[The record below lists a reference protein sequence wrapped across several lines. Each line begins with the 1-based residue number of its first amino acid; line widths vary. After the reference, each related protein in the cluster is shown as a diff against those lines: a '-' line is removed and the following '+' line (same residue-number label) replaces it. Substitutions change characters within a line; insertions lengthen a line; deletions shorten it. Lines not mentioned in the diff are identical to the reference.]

1 MSRPVSDKQFR
12 ALIENS
18 GDGLALI
25 AADGS
30 ILYASP
36 PGARILGRDAITSIG
51 RPALDFVHAQDLSRA
66 CAFCQRLRQT
76 PGTGLSC
83 QVRLQ
88 HQDGSWRWLEITAS
102 NLLDDPGVG
111 AIVTNFRDI
120 SERKQAEEEHG
131 QALARTHAARS
142 AAETAAERLRAIQTI
157 TDAALGYLTLD
168 ESLREL
174 LSRTRIVLAGDA
186 AAILLLQEE
195 QRQLTFRAVQ
205 GLDTAATNPVPLD
218 DDIVGRIAKE
228 GKPLIFEDLAEL
240 ERGNPSLKQKIRSL
254 LGAPLLAE
262 GDVIGVVFVG
272 TASLCRFSEEDL
284 RLLQL
289 VADRAATVIEHAR
302 LFDQVRAGRERAQNL
317 SQQLLEAQ
325 EAERR
330 RLARELH
337 DEIGQALTAV
347 KLNLQ
352 GVQRAADPA
361 IAGRLDE
368 SVAIVDR
375 ALQQVR
381 NLSLDLRPSML
392 DDLGLVSALRWYLDK
407 QAQRAGFVG
416 EFVAGPMAIRAPA
429 NLETACFRVAQ
440 EALTNIVRH
449 AKAKHVRM
457 ELREAGGELS
467 LFIRDDGVGFDVAAA
482 RQRAV
487 GGGSLGLLGMQE
499 RVVLSRG
506 RIDIQSAAGRGT
518 EIHVRLPLV
527 PTLPPLERRS
537 RRREP

>member
-1 MSRPVSDKQFR
+1 M
-12 ALIENS
+12 
-18 GDGLALI
+18 
-25 AADGS
+25 
-30 ILYASP
+30 
-36 PGARILGRDAITSIG
+36 
-51 RPALDFVHAQDLSRA
+51 
-66 CAFCQRLRQT
+66 
-76 PGTGLSC
+76 
-83 QVRLQ
+83 
-88 HQDGSWRWLEITAS
+88 
-102 NLLDDPGVG
+102 
-111 AIVTNFRDI
+111 
-120 SERKQAEEEHG
+120 
-131 QALARTHAARS
+131 
-142 AAETAAERLRAIQTI
+142 
-157 TDAALGYLTLD
+157 
-168 ESLREL
+168 
-174 LSRTRIVLAGDA
+174 
-186 AAILLLQEE
+186 
-195 QRQLTFRAVQ
+195 
-205 GLDTAATNPVPLD
+205 
-218 DDIVGRIAKE
+218 
-228 GKPLIFEDLAEL
+228 
-240 ERGNPSLKQKIRSL
+240 KQKIRSL

>member
-1 MSRPVSDKQFR
+1 VSRPVSDKQFR

-25 AADGS
+25 AADGN

-36 PGARILGRDAITSIG
+36 PGARILGRDAITALG
-51 RPALDFVHAQDLSRA
+51 RPALELVHAQDLSRA

-76 PGTGLSC
+76 PGTSLSC
-83 QVRLQ
+83 QLRVQ
-88 HQDGSWRWLEITAS
+88 HQDGSWRWLETTAS

-111 AIVTNFRDI
+111 AIVTHFRDI

-131 QALARTHAARS
+131 QALARTHAARN

-205 GLDTAATNPVPLD
+205 GLDAAATNSVPLD
-218 DDIVGRIAKE
+218 DDVVGRIATQ

-240 ERGNPSLKQKIRSL
+240 ERANPSLKQKIRSL

-352 GVQRAADPA
+352 GVQRAADA
-361 IAGRLDE
+361 VIATRLDE